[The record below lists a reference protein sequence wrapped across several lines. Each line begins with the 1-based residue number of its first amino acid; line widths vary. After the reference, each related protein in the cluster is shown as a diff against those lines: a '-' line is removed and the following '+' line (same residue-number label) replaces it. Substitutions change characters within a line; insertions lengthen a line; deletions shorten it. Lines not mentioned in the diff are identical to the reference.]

1 MLPLLASYFINL
13 LFSPIWGSEG
23 NVQATVRK
31 AWCFLVAK
39 LAVILFA
46 GPCYIATGGNDGFAC
61 VGGLSVGYRNS
72 EFRVPARY

>member
-13 LFSPIWGSEG
+13 LFSPISNWGSEG

-39 LAVILFA
+39 LAVICLQVH
-46 GPCYIATGGNDGFAC
+46 ATLPLAAMM
-61 VGGLSVGYRNS
+61 VLPVLVVSVWVS
-72 EFRVPARY
+72 QFRVPARY